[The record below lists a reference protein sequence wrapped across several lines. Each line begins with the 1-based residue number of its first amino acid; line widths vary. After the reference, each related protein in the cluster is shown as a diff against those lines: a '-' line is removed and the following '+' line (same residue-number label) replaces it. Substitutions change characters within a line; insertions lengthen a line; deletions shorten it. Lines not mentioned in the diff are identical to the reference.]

1 MSICQRLECCC
12 NELKTSGYRL
22 LIVVYSYNS
31 SVPLDVWER
40 DYSLLDSL
48 RRWPVVG
55 NKINLYELEKAEN
68 VRLFSTLN
76 VNIMCVPYK
85 LHLQIPI
92 GNFDIPKLGT
102 ELACHP
108 DSVNLHAAHVPSVY
122 TTP

>member
-12 NELKTSGYRL
+12 NELKTRGYRL

-85 LHLQIPI
+85 LHL
-92 GNFDIPKLGT
+92 
-102 ELACHP
+102 
-108 DSVNLHAAHVPSVY
+108 
-122 TTP
+122 

>member
-1 MSICQRLECCC
+1 MSG
-12 NELKTSGYRL
+12 NEITLYLTLY
-22 LIVVYSYNS
+22 
-31 SVPLDVWER
+31 DVGL
-40 DYSLLDSL
+40 SLGIRS
-48 RRWPVVG
+48 
-55 NKINLYELEKAEN
+55 LYELEKAEN